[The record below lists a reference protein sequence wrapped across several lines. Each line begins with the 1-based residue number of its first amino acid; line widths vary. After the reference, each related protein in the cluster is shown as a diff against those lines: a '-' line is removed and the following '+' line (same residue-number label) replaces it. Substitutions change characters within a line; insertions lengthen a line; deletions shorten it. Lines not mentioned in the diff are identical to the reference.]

1 MTRSVFRANHAHRLT
16 CGILLT
22 SLTIGQGCAKLGK
35 RHKHSEPVFGTYP
48 ASASQHAG
56 LASVNPGIAHTSGGT
71 GIYEGIAQPDL
82 IMVPPSQP
90 VSPSQTL
97 TESNS
102 TTVESTGD
110 QVPKVVDVKPMPP
123 VSSSAAIKPDSPAP
137 VIPSPTA
144 DLPPANNVPPPV
156 INPPAN
162 PVLPA
167 DLPPAG
173 NLPVSP
179 PAELP
184 PPLDLPKSTGL
195 MPPAGNSPFSNPKPT
210 QIAENSG
217 TNAPVLTLS
226 LPGESSPP
234 PAPNASELQ
243 TTPANI
249 DFPTPVMA
257 PSPPAN
263 TSGGVISPD
272 TVSAVIKMEQI
283 LERANATLAQ
293 TANYQVDVSLQ
304 EQINGNLLPA
314 DKFQLRKRREP
325 FAVRMVWNQGKDAGR
340 EVLFS
345 PVETKGMIQIRMP
358 KALIP
363 RISMSPDS
371 PLVRSKSRHP
381 ITEAGADSVVTR
393 LATTLALLKSGKQNT
408 GELKVERIDD
418 PQLGLLDRITH
429 RTVEGELWVADL
441 DGKTG
446 LPVTIHGIESDGQLI
461 EHYEFRNYQLNISEL
476 LAVEA
481 FNPDALWGQN
491 RLFGRIARGTSDS
504 SAK

>member
-1 MTRSVFRANHAHRLT
+1 
-16 CGILLT
+16 
-22 SLTIGQGCAKLGK
+22 
-35 RHKHSEPVFGTYP
+35 
-48 ASASQHAG
+48 
-56 LASVNPGIAHTSGGT
+56 
-71 GIYEGIAQPDL
+71 
-82 IMVPPSQP
+82 
-90 VSPSQTL
+90 
-97 TESNS
+97 
-102 TTVESTGD
+102 
-110 QVPKVVDVKPMPP
+110 
-123 VSSSAAIKPDSPAP
+123 
-137 VIPSPTA
+137 
-144 DLPPANNVPPPV
+144 
-156 INPPAN
+156 
-162 PVLPA
+162 
-167 DLPPAG
+167 
-173 NLPVSP
+173 
-179 PAELP
+179 
-184 PPLDLPKSTGL
+184 

-210 QIAENSG
+210 QVAENSG
-217 TNAPVLTLS
+217 TTAPVLTLS

-234 PAPNASELQ
+234 PAPNATEVQ
-243 TTPANI
+243 THQGKI
-249 DFPTPVMA
+249 DIPKPETA

-263 TSGGVISPD
+263 PSSGVISSD
-272 TVSAVIKMEQI
+272 TVSPVIKMEQI

-314 DKFQLRKRREP
+314 DKFQLKKRREP

-441 DGKTG
+441 DGNTG
-446 LPVTIHGIESDGQLI
+446 LPVTIHGIEADGQLI
-461 EHYEFRNYQLNISEL
+461 EHYEFRNYQLNLSEL

-491 RLFGRIARGTSDS
+491 RLFGRIARGTSGS